1 MSQAATE
8 YRFDIAEDDLR
19 LTPAARNKLAEL
31 IADADDGLGVIRIFV
46 SGGGCGGMGY
56 GMTFA
61 EGAGEYDSVLE
72 GAGYRIAIDPVA
84 LNYLRGAQIDF
95 ADGNFVFGNVFQ
107 SVGGSGR
114 CGGCSG
120 GRGF

>member
-1 MSQAATE
+1 MAQAAE
-8 YRFDIAEDDLR
+8 YSFDIAQGDLT
-19 LTPAARNKLAEL
+19 LTPAARTKLAEL
-31 IADADDGLGVIRIFV
+31 AADAESGVEVIRIFV

-61 EGAGEYDSVLE
+61 EGANEYDSMLTGE
-72 GAGYRIAIDPVA
+72 GYRIAIDPVA
-84 LNYLRGAQIDF
+84 LNFLRGAEIDF
-95 ADGNFVFGNVFQ
+95 VDDNFIFGNVFQ

-120 GRGF
+120 GGGF

>member
-1 MSQAATE
+1 MSQAAAQ
-8 YRFDIAEDDLR
+8 YRFDIAEEDLR
-19 LTPAARNKLAEL
+19 LTPAARNKMAEL
-31 IADADDGLGVIRIFV
+31 IADAGDGLEVIRIFV

-61 EGAGEYDSVLE
+61 EGNSEHDSVFQGE
-72 GAGYRIAIDPVA
+72 GYRVAIDPVA
-84 LNYLRGAQIDF
+84 LNFLRGAEIDF
-95 ADGNFVFGNVFQ
+95 ADGNFIFGNVFQ

-120 GRGF
+120 GGGF